1 VSHPEPPPGLL
12 SLHRAFWEHMPVD
25 VYLGDQQDREDTLI
39 YCTCGEQ
46 MSYRVEFAGHMA
58 NVANEALGIED

>member
-1 VSHPEPPPGLL
+1 MTLHEPPEGMLP
-12 SLHRAFWEHMPVD
+12 LHRAFWEHMPAD
-25 VYLGDQQDREDTLI
+25 IYPGLQPDGEDTLI

-58 NVANEALGIED
+58 NVATAALGIEE

>member
-1 VSHPEPPPGLL
+1 
-12 SLHRAFWEHMPVD
+12 MPVD